1 MGGKRELKLR
11 KCESFVI
18 FILKDVFVFLLPNV
32 FSKKKSLASARENCK
47 TIKYELCL
55 TTLSIKYPR
64 FVALSS
70 KVIYT
75 LALYMY
81 VCESIFG
88 NTCGIVV
95 TQWNLC
101 LGDLWKGF

>member
-1 MGGKRELKLR
+1 M
-11 KCESFVI
+11 SFQE
-18 FILKDVFVFLLPNV
+18 
-32 FSKKKSLASARENCK
+32 SLASARENCK

-75 LALYMY
+75 LAKYVYKYMY
-81 VCESIFG
+81 NVCESIFG

-101 LGDLWKGF
+101 LGDLWKDFKP